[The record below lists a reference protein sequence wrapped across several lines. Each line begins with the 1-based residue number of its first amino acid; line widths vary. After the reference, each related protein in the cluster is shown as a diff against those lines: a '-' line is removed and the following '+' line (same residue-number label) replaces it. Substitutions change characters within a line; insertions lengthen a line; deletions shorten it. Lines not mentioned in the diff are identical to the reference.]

1 MSGGESMKRKTITKI
16 FALLLTLS
24 LLFTGFVPSSSR
36 AADTRAAGRDSGAAV
51 GSNSAA
57 ATLPAGDMLPVRA
70 EGVKITPE
78 MEESAIDP
86 SDAAT
91 IAALSVTAYSRG
103 YNYTLLDA
111 KSQNAYDAFLAS
123 AADPTSS
130 EFADVTV
137 DGVTEDN
144 VLTAYYAVLYDNPAL
159 FWANAGFQW
168 GYYGGSDDVS
178 SVRFGYNYSSME
190 TFDTENAALESAVNT
205 FLSAIDLTAPPAV
218 IAMKI
223 HDKLIKEVAY
233 DTDAAEYTG
242 SDDLSLLRSHTAYNA
257 LVTGKA
263 VCDGYSCAYALLLKR
278 AGITCDVTLGTA
290 GGGAHAWNIVKL
302 GADWYEVDTTWDDQE
317 YANSQHSYFN
327 LTTEKITS
335 LFHTRDASGYATLLP
350 TALGTHFKYDYM
362 RLRGTTLTDG
372 IDSEGNPLLL
382 AVYKDG
388 VFLDMSQDTKS
399 VSWALKPCSRADGVY
414 MNTDA
419 IIWKVEASLPSPT
432 FLEKGDSWSRDNPW
446 FVVKALSDTSSG
458 TNKVSAKVI
467 FDNGAIGNTSDDL
480 IKDAVS
486 RVEKPVF
493 SLDSGTYKGTQSVT
507 ITDETEGASI
517 FYTTDNSEPTDSNG
531 ALYTEPIIVDSSM
544 TIKARA
550 IKANY
555 ADSETAGVSYEIL
568 IPSASVSY
576 TTHVQNV
583 GWQDPVSDGALAGTT
598 GRSLRLEGIEI
609 NLSLGN
615 LSGGISYR
623 THVQNIGWENS
634 WSSNG
639 TISGTQGQALRL
651 EGIEINLT
659 GEVADYYDVYYQ
671 THVQNYGWT
680 AWAKNGEVCGSAGEG
695 LRLEGI
701 KILLVRKGEAAPVSE
716 VSAAMYGYSVTYQTH
731 IENIGWQSYTGD
743 GALSGTTGQSLRL
756 EGIRIYLPVTPPD
769 EGGIT
774 YSTHVQNIGWQS
786 FVSDGAMAGTSGR
799 SLRLEAIRISL
810 TGDIQ
815 NKYDVYYQTHIQN
828 FGWSGW
834 ASNGESCGSAGYA
847 YRLEAIR
854 IVLVPK
860 GGPAPGVTSGVFYKK

>member
-1 MSGGESMKRKTITKI
+1 MKRKTITKV

-36 AADTRAAGRDSGAAV
+36 AADTRAAGSDSGAAV

-70 EGVKITPE
+70 ESVEITPE
-78 MEESAIDP
+78 MEESSIDP
-86 SDAAT
+86 SGAAS
-91 IAALSVTAYSRG
+91 IAALSVTAYGRG

-111 KSQNAYDAFLAS
+111 KCRNVYDAFLAS
-123 AADPTSS
+123 AAEPTSS
-130 EFADVTV
+130 EFAEVTV

-144 VLTAYYAVLYDNPAL
+144 VLTAYYAVLYDNPEL
-159 FWANAGFQW
+159 FWADTGFRW

-178 SVRFGYNYSSME
+178 SVRFMYSYTSME
-190 TFDTENAALESAVNT
+190 TFNTENAALENAVTT

-233 DTDAAEYTG
+233 DSDAAEYTG
-242 SDDLSLLRSHTAYNA
+242 SDNQNLLRSHTAYNA
-257 LVTGKA
+257 LVTGMA
-263 VCDGYSCAYALLLKR
+263 VCDGYSNAYTLLLNR
-278 AGITCDVTLGTA
+278 AGITCDVVIGDA
-290 GGGAHAWNIVKL
+290 GGGLHAWNIVRL
-302 GADWYEVDTTWDDQE
+302 GSDWYEVDSTWDDQSS
-317 YANSQHSYFN
+317 ASFQHMYFN
-327 LTTEKITS
+327 LTTEEIAS
-335 LFHTRDASGYATLLP
+335 QFHTRDASGYATLLP
-350 TALGTHFKYDYM
+350 TAAGTHFKYDYM
-362 RLRGTTLTDG
+362 RLCGTTLTDG

-382 AVYKDG
+382 TVYKDG
-388 VFLDMSQDTKS
+388 AFLDMSQDTMS
-399 VSWALKPCSRADGVY
+399 VSWKLKPCSRSDGAYV
-414 MNTDA
+414 NTDA
-419 IIWKVEASLPSPT
+419 IIWTVEASLPSPT
-432 FLEKGDSWSRDNPW
+432 FLEMGDCWTRDNPW
-446 FVVKALSDTSSG
+446 FVVKALSDTSAG
-458 TNKVSAKVI
+458 TNDVAAKI
-467 FDNGAIGNTSDDL
+467 TFDNGAIGNTSGNL
-480 IKDAVS
+480 VKATLS

-544 TIKARA
+544 TIKAYA
-550 IKANY
+550 IKENH
-555 ADSETAGVSYEIL
+555 ADSDTASASYEIL

-576 TTHVQNV
+576 TTHVENI
-583 GWQDPVSDGALAGTT
+583 GWQNNVSDGALAGTT
-598 GRSLRLEGIEI
+598 GRSLRLEGIKI
-609 NLSLGN
+609 QLNLEN

-623 THVQNIGWENS
+623 THIENIGWENT
-634 WSSNG
+634 WAVDG
-639 TISGTQGQALRL
+639 AMSGTQHRALRL
-651 EGIEINLT
+651 EGIEIKLT

-671 THVQNYGWT
+671 THVQDHGWT
-680 AWAKNGEVCGSAGEG
+680 AWAENGEVCGSAGEG

-701 KILLVRKGEAAPVSE
+701 KILLVRKGEAAPVSNA
-716 VSAAMYGYSVTYQTH
+716 SAAMYGYSVRYRTH
-731 IENIGWQSYTGD
+731 VENIGWQSYTGD
-743 GALSGTTGQSLRL
+743 GALSGTTGRSLRL
-756 EGIRIYLPVTPPD
+756 EGIRIYLPKVPSD

-774 YSTHVQNIGWQS
+774 YSTHVENIGWQS

-810 TGDIQ
+810 TGDIK
-815 NKYDVYYQTHIQN
+815 NKYDIYYQTHIEN